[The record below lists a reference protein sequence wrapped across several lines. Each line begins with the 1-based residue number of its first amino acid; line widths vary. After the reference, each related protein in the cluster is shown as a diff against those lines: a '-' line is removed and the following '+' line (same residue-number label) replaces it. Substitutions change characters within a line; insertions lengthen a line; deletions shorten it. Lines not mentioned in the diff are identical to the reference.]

1 MALKYNPVPR
11 EQPADMQRRKKV
23 LLLQMSRTRILIHT
37 ETSERPFLEAEVDK
51 SSGLQQVHCLQD
63 QKEAAIF
70 QAASW

>member
-1 MALKYNPVPR
+1 
-11 EQPADMQRRKKV
+11 
-23 LLLQMSRTRILIHT
+23 MSRVRILIHT
-37 ETSERPFLEAEVDK
+37 ETSEQYFLGRLEAEVDI